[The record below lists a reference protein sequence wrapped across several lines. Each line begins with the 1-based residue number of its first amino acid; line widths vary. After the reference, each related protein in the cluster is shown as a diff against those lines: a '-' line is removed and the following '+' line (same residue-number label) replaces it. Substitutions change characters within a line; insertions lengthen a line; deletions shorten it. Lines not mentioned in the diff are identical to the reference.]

1 MTTIRSDV
9 ELRIMPNGD
18 DGRWYWEVISGKEV
32 IARGV
37 AATEPDAC
45 REAHDAGRKANL
57 IDD

>member
-1 MTTIRSDV
+1 
-9 ELRIMPNGD
+9 MPNGD